1 MTRFILVPLFV
12 FVPVFAFAQGIVIN
26 EIAWMGTPVEGVE
39 SKQWWRY
46 EWIELYNTSEEQV
59 NLEGWTIELSRPSSA
74 EASAGK
80 DNLDWTISL
89 NGRVGPKEYFLVA
102 SSDKIPNFNVNYSN
116 LGGKFAN
123 SGQVVVLRDACGDVQ
138 EEIDARQEWFAGDNE
153 DKYTMERWKP
163 LEAGNSPDNWATSL
177 SSGGT
182 PKTQNSIF
190 GKESIDIQKMIPQSG
205 FATAGQLSSR
215 SSVTNILLSSVFL
228 LALAMSLVSVVGILF
243 LKKYLE
249 GSLLE

>member
-1 MTRFILVPLFV
+1 MRRLLFVLPLV

-59 NLEGWTIELSRPSSA
+59 SLEGWTIELSR
-74 EASAGK
+74 E
-80 DNLDWTISL
+80 NLDWTISL
-89 NGRVGPKEYFLVA
+89 NGTVDPKEYFLVV
-102 SSDKIPNFNVNYSN
+102 SSEKIPNFDVNYSN

-123 SGQVVVLRDACGDVQ
+123 SGQVVVLRDARGDVQ
-138 EEIDARQEWFAGDNE
+138 EEIDARQGWFGGDNE

-163 LEAGNSPDNWATSL
+163 LEAENFSGNWGTSL

-182 PKTQNSIF
+182 PKTHNSIF

-205 FATAGQLSSR
+205 FTTAGQRSFQSSLA
-215 SSVTNILLSSVFL
+215 NILFSSVFL
-228 LALAMSLVSVVGILF
+228 LASATSLVSVLGILL

-249 GSLLE
+249 RSLLE